1 MYNRSQQLHAKEI
14 NMKNIKSF
22 ILSIIAV
29 SAIFFSLGTEIANAN
44 EGDVGPPHASP
55 EKLEKDS

>member
-1 MYNRSQQLHAKEI
+1 
-14 NMKNIKSF
+14 MKNIKSF

-29 SAIFFSLGTEIANAN
+29 SAIFFSLGLEIENAN
-44 EGDVGPPHASP
+44 QGDVGPPHASP